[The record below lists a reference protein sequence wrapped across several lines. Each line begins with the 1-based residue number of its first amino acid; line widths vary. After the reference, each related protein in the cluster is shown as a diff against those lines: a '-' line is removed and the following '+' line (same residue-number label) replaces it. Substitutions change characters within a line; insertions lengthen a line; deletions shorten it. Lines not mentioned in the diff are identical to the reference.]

1 MCAVHLTAMH
11 LVGPK
16 VQMVT
21 SALREK
27 QADLECQG
35 RKEILETWAA
45 LETLVLLVTVE

>member
-11 LVGPK
+11 LVELK

-21 SALREK
+21 LARREK
-27 QADLECQG
+27 QVDLECQE

-45 LETLVLLVTVE
+45 LEIPVLLVTVE